1 MVKRDKGVF
10 RKSPEMIIYLSL
22 RNPESSHVFK
32 TPFVLMN
39 AKVYCLENEQSA
51 IADALSLTCEIR
63 FYSIF

>member
-39 AKVYCLENEQSA
+39 AKVYCLKNEQSA
-51 IADALSLTCEIR
+51 IADA
-63 FYSIF
+63 